1 MAVSLDDV
9 SRLTLRRFGI
19 KLWVSAFLAS
29 LNKAPHL
36 PSAAK
41 WLMVYAVCS
50 VVMALLLKQRFPA
63 KSFTHWDEALWL
75 AFVSLGLRQIAKAM

>member
-1 MAVSLDDV
+1 MCTDGNSGAS
-9 SRLTLRRFGI
+9 SCASGAS

-29 LNKAPHL
+29 LDKAPHL

-41 WLMVYAVCS
+41 WLMIYAACS
-50 VVMALLLKQRFPA
+50 VVLALLLRQRFPA